1 VNEEALI
8 MPDAD
13 ESPSLEGNEQTGQNE
28 RNERV
33 EAPVLLLPGLV
44 IMPGMTAPL
53 QVSQPR
59 ALRAVSDAIRHG
71 SGFILL
77 LPRPPEEADEPRFP
91 VDLRPEESIGLLG
104 HIERLSPLDE
114 GGQQVVVEGVA
125 RMRLL
130 RKTQDDP
137 YYRAEA
143 VRVQVEEEITPEVQE
158 SMNRLIA
165 TIELYLEL
173 TPGLPQGLAAYIR
186 SLTSPGQLADHVAF
200 TPELDYA
207 QRYDLLAELDPARR
221 LQKASVLMQEQL
233 ERAQIR
239 AHLREEVKSR
249 VEQQQRQ
256 HLLRQQLEAI
266 RQELGEADPD
276 TAVANELREKLK
288 TSGMSQEVLAKAE
301 RELGRLEHYGLH
313 SPEAGV
319 IRTYVEWLA
328 DLPWDRCTP
337 DQLDL
342 AHAARVLDEDHYGL
356 EKVKERILEFIAVR
370 QLAAR
375 NARTPILCFVGPPGV
390 GKTSL
395 GRSIARA
402 LGRNFVRASLGGVH
416 DEAEIRG
423 HRRTYVGAMP
433 GRIIQG
439 IRNAGTKNPVF
450 MLDEVD
456 KIGADFRGDPAA
468 ALLEVLD
475 PEQNSAFSDHYLE
488 VPFDLSETFFITT
501 ANVLDTIPPAL
512 RDRMEVIAI
521 PGYTEDEKVSIA
533 RHFLIPQV
541 VRDHGLEASGGLELA
556 DEAIR
561 KIIREYTREA
571 GVRGLQR
578 ELAHI
583 ARKRARQV
591 VEGGSTSSAVITADL
606 LPILLGPPRLI
617 GPQTMEK
624 DTVGV
629 ATGVAVTEA
638 GGEVLY
644 VEAAIM
650 PGKGTLT
657 LTGQLGQVMQ
667 ESAQAAYTYCRSH
680 AKQLNIPA
688 SRFERQNVHIHVP
701 AGSVPKDGPSAGV
714 AMVCALASALTG
726 RLVRRD
732 VAMTGEITLRG
743 KVLGVGGVKEKIL
756 AAHRSGLRLF
766 LLPAANLP
774 DLAELPAEVKEAL
787 EIRPVESVDEVLAV
801 ALHPVTPRKSARA
814 GVRKTVTKRSA

>member
-1 VNEEALI
+1 
-8 MPDAD
+8 
-13 ESPSLEGNEQTGQNE
+13 
-28 RNERV
+28 
-33 EAPVLLLPGLV
+33 
-44 IMPGMTAPL
+44 MPGMTAPL

-59 ALRAVSDAIRHG
+59 ALRAIGDAIRDG
-71 SGFILL
+71 SGLILL
-77 LPRPPEEADEPRFP
+77 LPRPPEEAEDPKLPE
-91 VDLRPEESIGLLG
+91 DLRPEEAIGLLG
-104 HIERLSPLDE
+104 HIERIAPLDD
-114 GGQQVVVEGVA
+114 GQQVVVEGVA
-125 RMRLL
+125 RVRLL

-143 VRVQVEEEITPEVQE
+143 VRVQVEEEITPDIREL
-158 SMNRLIA
+158 MNRLVA

-173 TPGLPQGLAAYIR
+173 TPGLPQGIAAYIR
-186 SLTSPGQLADHVAF
+186 SITSPGQLADHVAF
-200 TPELDYA
+200 APELDYA
-207 QRYDLLAELDPARR
+207 QRYSLLAELDPTRR
-221 LQKASVLMQEQL
+221 LQKASALMQEQL

-266 RQELGEADPD
+266 RKELGEADPE
-276 TAVANELREKLK
+276 TAVINELREKLK
-288 TSGMSQEVLAKAE
+288 ASGMSEEVLAKAE
-301 RELGRLEHYGLH
+301 RELSRLEHYGLH

-328 DLPWDRCTP
+328 DLPWNRRTT

-370 QLAAR
+370 QLAGKAT
-375 NARTPILCFVGPPGV
+375 RTPILCFVGPPGV

-402 LGRNFVRASLGGVH
+402 LGRNFVRTSLGGVH

-423 HRRTYVGAMP
+423 HRRTYVGALP

-456 KIGADFRGDPAA
+456 KIGTDFRGDPAA

-475 PEQNSAFSDHYLE
+475 PEQNYAFSDHYLE

-512 RDRMEVIAI
+512 RDRMEIITI
-521 PGYTEDEKVSIA
+521 PGYTEEEKLNIA
-533 RHFLIPQV
+533 KHFLIPQV
-541 VRDHGLEASGGLELA
+541 VRDHGLEKFGGLKLA
-556 DEAIR
+556 DDAIR
-561 KIIREYTREA
+561 RVIREYTREA

-578 ELAHI
+578 ELAQI

-591 VEGGSTSSAVITADL
+591 VEGGGVPPSPDIITADL
-606 LPILLGPPRLI
+606 LPTLLGPPRLL
-617 GPQTMEK
+617 GPQTIEK

-644 VEAAIM
+644 VEAAVM
-650 PGKGTLT
+650 PGNGSLT

-680 AKQLNIPA
+680 AKELGIPA

-714 AMVCALASALTG
+714 AMVCALASVLTG
-726 RLVRRD
+726 RPVRRD

-756 AAHRSGLRLF
+756 AAHRYGLKLF

-774 DLAELPAEVKEAL
+774 DLAELPADVKQAL
-787 EIRPVESVDEVLAV
+787 EIRPVESIDEVLAI
-801 ALHPVTPRKSARA
+801 ALLPAAVSRAAARTRA
-814 GVRKTVTKRSA
+814 TKTVVKRSA